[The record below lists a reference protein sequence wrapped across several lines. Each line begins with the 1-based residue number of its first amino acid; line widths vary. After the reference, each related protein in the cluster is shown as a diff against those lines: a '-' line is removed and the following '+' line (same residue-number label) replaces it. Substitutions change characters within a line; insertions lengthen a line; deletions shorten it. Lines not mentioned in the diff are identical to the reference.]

1 MWKRFRMITLSENS
15 EPGKKIR
22 RPSVRAAVLLAVLNL
37 GMHVPRR
44 RGLEVAIVAVV
55 LAASGGVILTAGSS
69 ADADDDR
76 DAAELLFE
84 ALAGNGGGGLDAYG
98 AWDAEARFSPHDS
111 ELQNCDAMLSSLG
124 VSNVGHLKRMIAD
137 DVSVHAIMSGKM
149 TIDKEATPWPM
160 LYGIGGDWMSVKGVP
175 DDDGQPAFSTAF
187 PTVYER
193 TRAHCRPPYDCSAL

>member
-1 MWKRFRMITLSENS
+1 MW
-15 EPGKKIR
+15 
-22 RPSVRAAVLLAVLNL
+22 AVLNL
-37 GMHVPRR
+37 GMHFPRR
-44 RGLEVAIVAVV
+44 RGLVVRVVIVAVV
-55 LAASGGVILTAGSS
+55 LATSGGVILTAGSS

-98 AWDAEARFSPHDS
+98 EWYAEARFSPHDS
-111 ELQNCDAMLSSLG
+111 EVQNCDAMLSSLG

-175 DDDGQPAFSTAF
+175 DDDGQPAISTSF
-187 PTVYER
+187 
-193 TRAHCRPPYDCSAL
+193 